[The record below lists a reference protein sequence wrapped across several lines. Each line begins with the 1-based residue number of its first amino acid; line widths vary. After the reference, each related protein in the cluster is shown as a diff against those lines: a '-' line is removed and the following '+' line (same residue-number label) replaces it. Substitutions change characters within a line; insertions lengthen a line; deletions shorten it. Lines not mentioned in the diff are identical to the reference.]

1 MPLPVLS
8 GCRRGYGPN
17 FLGDIVEWK
26 WATLGDQ
33 VLLTKHLKMLG
44 VCFWVQVG
52 TWKEKGGP

>member
-1 MPLPVLS
+1 MPFLVLS

-17 FLGDIVEWK
+17 FLGDIMEWK

-44 VCFWVQVG
+44 
-52 TWKEKGGP
+52 